1 MKMLKLYSILT
12 IIVLLTASCSMMK
25 KAPDDDGL
33 VTISEILDNAKCPL
47 SKDQQDKLEGF
58 SPSGGREAFMGAY
71 EIFDEKQTGALKETF
86 GASAGRGGGPERPR
100 FLFLAIILENNG
112 CPMSEEQLV

>member
-1 MKMLKLYSILT
+1 
-12 IIVLLTASCSMMK
+12 
-25 KAPDDDGL
+25 
-33 VTISEILDNAKCPL
+33 
-47 SKDQQDKLEGF
+47 
-58 SPSGGREAFMGAY
+58 MGAY

-112 CPMSEEQLV
+112 CPISEEQLVKWKAMPDGREGFQQLREVLTEKQSEVFQGLFNR